1 VFTASALPVGAG
13 VDFTATRVGASGIW
27 GAGSRTNSQ
36 VLHPADV
43 PELCH
48 SISIISPITAIIRL
62 DHIPTAPKIVVPA
75 PLLLAVGPELLEA
88 VIIFVTPPVP
98 IVLSIVNRLALL
110 R

>member
-1 VFTASALPVGAG
+1 
-13 VDFTATRVGASGIW
+13 
-27 GAGSRTNSQ
+27 
-36 VLHPADV
+36 
-43 PELCH
+43 
-48 SISIISPITAIIRL
+48 L